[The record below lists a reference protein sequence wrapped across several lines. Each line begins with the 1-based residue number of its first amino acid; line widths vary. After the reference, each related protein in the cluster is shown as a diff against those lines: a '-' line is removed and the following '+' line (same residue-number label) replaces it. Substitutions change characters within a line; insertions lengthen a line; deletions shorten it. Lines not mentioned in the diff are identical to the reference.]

1 MQKIWYIVL
10 TIFIIM
16 SSFVLTFSNHP
27 IHEEIHAASTL
38 LAIILGALSF
48 KAYFNYRITRL
59 IFSGLAFMVFGIAEV
74 VELYIV
80 EADLN
85 TSGTIHELE
94 QYLIVL
100 GLGLFGIGTMFKVRN
115 TKS

>member
-59 IFSGLAFMVFGIAEV
+59 IFSGLAFMVFGIAEGFQMYIDQEV
-74 VELYIV
+74 GHVEGSLQEI
-80 EADLN
+80 E
-85 TSGTIHELE
+85 E
-94 QYLIVL
+94 YLIVL
-100 GLGLFGIGTMFKVRN
+100 GLGLFGIGTMVKVRN
-115 TKS
+115 TGS